1 MVSANI
7 NVMAFAKATGKL
19 GVMIPYINHMNVPK
33 VNTAYMDKDIP
44 EVSLVRMVFIA
55 CGKKEMVVLK
65 AATKP
70 MISI

>member
-1 MVSANI
+1 MALAN
-7 NVMAFAKATGKL
+7 ATGRL
-19 GVMIPYINHMNVPK
+19 GVMMPYINHINVPK

-44 EVSLVRMVFIA
+44 DVSFVRMVFMA